1 MFYGYSM
8 TYPVFERRDF
18 LRLLAGSAFF
28 AMLGL
33 VVLQELFGAA
43 TTWLVIHLA
52 RDITIGQLGA
62 GDFLGI
68 IVAQTL
74 SYLAGAMSWI
84 YAERAGFAAFGKY
97 LLYFSR
103 LNRFTTALLGDSAQ
117 RERTEPFL
125 TNETFRVCFD
135 LMYDLQFYSRLFFNL
150 LFNAVVFGLEIDAG
164 LPFAYGFAL
173 ALLVGLQW
181 TLRKPLARAYLHNQR
196 MTNRMMARTYN
207 AWDNIFA
214 GNRYN
219 FGLWHADF
227 RQRLGQ
233 ALQAQVRA
241 ILAREGWSALSGV
254 IALIIVLA
262 AAAWVAARGAGDTA
276 LLIALAATM
285 PRQIEMTLDM
295 HQLTAGMTDL
305 MAIWARIG
313 GVCEHMRPEPSGVL
327 QDRIGFGRLTLRVGG
342 NEHDCQCLAD
352 AMAIVMAQPN
362 GIVAVRGDN
371 GCGKSS
377 LLTALKCQFQG
388 RAYYLPAHDRMS
400 YRFNTASLEPL
411 AVPDGDADAEAEAEE
426 PEEFVAEEAARETS
440 GYSSGERQWAIL
452 AEITRC
458 TAAPIYLLDEW
469 DANLDPANRERAMQ
483 LVEQLAQRARVVE
496 ISHRDRA

>member
-1 MFYGYSM
+1 M
-8 TYPVFERRDF
+8 TQPAFTRRDF
-18 LRLLAGSAFF
+18 LRFLVGAAFL

-52 RDITIGQLGA
+52 RDITGGHIA
-62 GDFLGI
+62 ASDFVW
-68 IVAQTL
+68 IVVTQTL
-74 SYLAGAMSWI
+74 SYVAGAVSWI

-97 LLYFSR
+97 LLHFAR
-103 LNRFTTALLGDSAQ
+103 LNRFQTALLADSEA
-117 RERTEPFL
+117 REQTEPFL

-150 LFNAVVFGLEIDAG
+150 VFNALVFGLEIDAG
-164 LPFAYGFAL
+164 LPVAYAFAF

-181 TLRKPLARAYLHNQR
+181 TLRKPLAAAYMHNQR

-207 AWDNIFA
+207 AWDNVFA

-227 RQRLGQ
+227 RQRLGT
-233 ALQAQVRA
+233 ALTAQVRA
-241 ILAREGWSALSGV
+241 IMAREGWSALSGV
-254 IALIIVLA
+254 IALVIVLA
-262 AAAWVAARGAGDTA
+262 AAAWVAVQGAGDTA

-305 MAIWARIG
+305 LAIWTRIK
-313 GVCEHMRPEPSGVL
+313 GVCEHMQPEPSGQPEERV
-327 QDRIGFGRLTLRVGG
+327 GFGRLSLRSEAGAVVCNSLG
-342 NEHDCQCLAD
+342 D
-352 AMAIVMAQPN
+352 AVQAVLAQPT

-371 GCGKSS
+371 GAGKSS
-377 LLTALKCQFQG
+377 LLTALKCQFRGQ
-388 RAYYLPAHDRMS
+388 AYYLPAHDRMN
-400 YRFNTASLEPL
+400 YRFNTAMAAAEPASVEDL
-411 AVPDGDADAEAEAEE
+411 AEEAEE
-426 PEEFVAEEAARETS
+426 PEEISAEEAAREKS
-440 GYSSGERQWAIL
+440 GYSSGERQLAIL
-452 AEITRC
+452 AEIARC

-469 DANLDPANRERAMQ
+469 DANLDPANRLRALA
-483 LVEQLAQRARVVE
+483 LVEQIAQRARVVE
-496 ISHRDRA
+496 ISHRDEI